1 MKEITAEAILATLK
15 TVRDPELNGSL
26 VELDMIKDVRVE
38 RGRVAFEV
46 ELATPACPHRSQIQ
60 ADCERALRALPGV
73 EAVDIRFGA
82 NVRGTQATPGAE
94 NLIPSVK
101 NTVLVAS
108 GKGGVGKST
117 VAVNL
122 AVALGQSGARVGLL
136 DADIYGPSIPI
147 MMGIRERP
155 TLDGENKVR
164 PLRGQG
170 IDVMSI
176 GYLVDPDTAMIWRGP
191 MLNGAV
197 VQLLR
202 DVGWGALDYLVVD
215 LPPGTG
221 DVQLTIAQRVA
232 VAGAVVVTTPQAVAL
247 ADVVRAKRMFDKVNI
262 PTLGLVENMASFVC
276 PSCNAVHDIFARGG
290 GERLARELESPFL
303 GSIPIDPRI
312 RAGGDA
318 GAPMVVT
325 HPDSPAS
332 QAFRDIAGLLAD
344 KIAVQAMTSGAGSIP
359 IRVVSN

>member
-1 MKEITAEAILATLK
+1 M
-15 TVRDPELNGSL
+15 
-26 VELDMIKDVRVE
+26 
-38 RGRVAFEV
+38 
-46 ELATPACPHRSQIQ
+46 
-60 ADCERALRALPGV
+60 RALRLNAMATRESAERPKDVTSPPGS
-73 EAVDIRFGA
+73 G
-82 NVRGTQATPGAE
+82 GE

-101 NTVLVAS
+101 NVVLVAS

-122 AVALGQSGARVGLL
+122 AVALGQTGARVGLL

-147 MMGIRERP
+147 MMGIEERP
-155 TLDGENKVR
+155 QLIQNRVRTLTGH
-164 PLRGQG
+164 G
-170 IDVMSI
+170 IEVMSI
-176 GYLVDPDTAMIWRGP
+176 GYLVDPETAMIWRGP

-202 DVGWGALDYLVVD
+202 DVAWGDLDYLIAD

-232 VAGAVVVTTPQAVAL
+232 VAGAAVVTTPQAVAL

-262 PTLGLVENMASFVC
+262 PTLGLIENMASFIC
-276 PSCNAVHDIFARGG
+276 PNCNTTHDIFARGG
-290 GERLARELESPFL
+290 GERAASQLDIPFL

-332 QAFRDIAGLLAD
+332 QAFRDIAGQLVA
-344 KIAVQAMTSGAGSIP
+344 KISVMGGAGPVP
-359 IRVVSN
+359 IRVVGGGT